1 MMMLDRLVTY
11 LPQIKKAI
19 IAGVGAGGA
28 ALGAVQVNGTTWAEW
43 GYVIAT
49 GIGAAFLAWL
59 VPNASTPTSSS

>member
-1 MMMLDRLVTY
+1 MLDRLLTY

-19 IAGVGAGGA
+19 IAGVSAGGF
-28 ALGAVQVNGTTWAEW
+28 ALGAVQVDGTTWAEW

-59 VPNASTPTSSS
+59 VPNAGTPTSSS